1 MQAIQRFFLAALT
14 GAVLASCSSKKE
26 KIPPPVLELD
36 PSPSMIVFGTSPQ
49 TFGVVTDQGAWDVRS
64 SEAWC
69 EVTPDFENNA
79 FTVTAVS
86 PKALD
91 PAVVTVTAGKAA
103 PLEIPAVALQGFDPN
118 IQIPYPNKTGTYALI
133 VAPSAGWEN
142 YRYQAD
148 AYLIYQMLKANGLDD
163 DHIMLFS
170 EDDIARHANN
180 PQPGY
185 IPSPSGDRNLCEQ
198 VTVDFKPSSFDLQ
211 ALIDAIEAGSIW
223 QPGQNDNL
231 FVYWAGAGEPGG
243 LKWMDQTIPA
253 AEVADFFK
261 RLSNNYFRKLFL
273 VLETDYAGQVGKACE
288 DLRIPGLLC
297 FAASGEEMRA
307 QGGIADA
314 SGQIRFSDFTNGL
327 YSQLVS
333 NGDKASLYEMYA
345 GTYARLTRF
354 SGAAIYNAD
363 HFGNLYFSNI
373 NEFIY
378 P

>member
-1 MQAIQRFFLAALT
+1 MQF
-14 GAVLASCSSKKE
+14 KE
-26 KIPPPVLELD
+26 RKNPPPVLELD

-49 TFGVVTDQGAWDVRS
+49 TFGVVTDQGVWDVRS

-69 EVTPDFENNA
+69 EVTPDYANNT
-79 FTVTAVS
+79 FVVKAVS
-86 PKALD
+86 PDELAS
-91 PAVVTVTAGKAA
+91 AVVTVTAGKAA
-103 PLEIPAVALQGFDPN
+103 PLEIPAVALQDFDAN
-118 IQIPYPNKTGTYALI
+118 IQITYPNKTGTYALI

-163 DHIMLFS
+163 GHILLFS

-180 PQPGY
+180 PQPGS

-211 ALIDAIEAGSIW
+211 FLIDAIKAGSIW
-223 QPGQNDNL
+223 RPGQNDDL

-243 LKWMDQTIPA
+243 LKWMDQTMPA
-253 AEVADFFK
+253 AEVADIFK
-261 RLSNNYFRKLFL
+261 ELSKFFRKLFL
-273 VLETDYAGQVGKACE
+273 VLETDYAGQVGKACA

-297 FAASGEEMRA
+297 FAATGEEMRA
-307 QGGIADA
+307 QGGIADV

-327 YSQLVS
+327 YYQLVS
-333 NGDKASLYEMYA
+333 NEDKPMRVYDMYA